1 MKALDAITERLRAI
15 ADEMDAGHMVDAFA
29 IRIEARRIEAQ
40 AEMIERG
47 LTDD

>member
-1 MKALDAITERLRAI
+1 MKALDAITHRAALIREALDHEGAPDAHDFRVIEMI
-15 ADEMDAGHMVDAFA
+15 A
-29 IRIEARRIEAQ
+29 RAQ